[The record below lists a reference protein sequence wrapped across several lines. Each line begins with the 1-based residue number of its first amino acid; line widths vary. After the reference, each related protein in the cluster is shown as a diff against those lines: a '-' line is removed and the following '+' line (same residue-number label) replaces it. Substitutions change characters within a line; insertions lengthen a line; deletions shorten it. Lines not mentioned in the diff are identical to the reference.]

1 MLRIH
6 AIDTI
11 RGLCLINIFVGH
23 IGLGVFHLMSPSG
36 ILLID
41 CSDIFVFNAGVC
53 TSLSYCCRPSLS
65 LRQILSC
72 NWARAA
78 KLYCANVLLIAISA
92 VILAVSAAIAPPDM
106 LANWPQAIA
115 DESGAPRY
123 LWHLISL
130 QQSIG
135 FSMVLRLYVFLSVV
149 APALIWCSLRRW
161 WLPLVPAALVW
172 AVAGH
177 FALVLPNS
185 LSGEPLSMT
194 MLPWT
199 FVFAAGTALGAAIV
213 GKVPMPRMPLVDGL
227 AIGLLVGSVLSIAVV
242 AHILP
247 DLQDWYRT
255 RNDFFWTGGSKTLQ
269 SPLRV
274 LSLFALV
281 WVFLRFP
288 HAPVLRLLHEAGP
301 DALLSRLGRRPL
313 PVFCYGAVF
322 SLLIDQV
329 LRLLI
334 ATGRI
339 TPTSPASVLVE
350 AIGIAAGLAVL
361 RWIALRPKAKPGR
374 RSAADVAMEG
384 SFPSVALRT

>member
-1 MLRIH
+1 MLRLH
-6 AIDTI
+6 VIDTI
-11 RGLCLINIFVGH
+11 RGLCLVNIFVGH

-36 ILLID
+36 ILLVD

-53 TSLSYCCRPSLS
+53 TSLSYFGRHGVS
-65 LRQILSC
+65 LRQMLSSAS
-72 NWARAA
+72 ARAA
-78 KLYCANVLLIAISA
+78 SLYCANLVVIALSA
-92 VILAVSAAIAPPDM
+92 VILAVSAEIAPPDM
-106 LANWPQAIA
+106 LADWPQAIA
-115 DESGAPRY
+115 QASGVPRY
-123 LWHLISL
+123 LWHLVSL

-149 APALIWCSLRRW
+149 APLLLWCSLRRW
-161 WLPLVPAALVW
+161 WLPLLPAALVW

-213 GKVPMPRMPLVDGL
+213 GKVPMPRLPLVDGL
-227 AIGLLVGSVLSIAVV
+227 ALALLVGSVLSIAVV
-242 AHILP
+242 AHVLP

-255 RNDFFWTGGSKTLQ
+255 RNDVFWTGGSKTLQ

-288 HAPVLRLLHEAGP
+288 QAPVLRLLHEAGP
-301 DALLSRLGRRPL
+301 NALLSRLGRRPL
-313 PVFCYGAVF
+313 PVFCCGAVG
-322 SLLIDQV
+322 SLLIDQA

-339 TPTSPASVLVE
+339 TQHSPSSVLVE
-350 AIGIAAGLAVL
+350 AIGIAAGFAVM
-361 RWIALRPKAKPGR
+361 RWIALRPAVRVGTGTA
-374 RSAADVAMEG
+374 SAAGDSQRPAVAVG
-384 SFPSVALRT
+384 A